1 MSVYK
6 KLLVLGVCAAVLT
19 SPLQAAASNVGGAGL
34 EQMLSQSG
42 STTTEETK
50 EECRTRIENEITD
63 SYNSK
68 VKQIDESS
76 LSAADKTAAI
86 KKLDDAK
93 ASALKFLKTRDSK
106 KWMENDG
113 ISADEKMAGIV
124 SEALKGSVNNGNN
137 SSGNEGGDKPSG
149 ETYTIDA
156 AKKAINDYA
165 AVILQDT
172 YSADDVR
179 EIQKYAL
186 EEIDNRKDNWTP
198 AGLEEFVN
206 KTKSRMEKY
215 DNSNAPA
222 DDKEPTLPAPTDYVQ
237 VGGNWVTPVATYS
250 QRVNVVL
257 PIVNMAKEDATDV
270 IVTPVLDTDPENWP
284 FDIEQSSYTVK
295 LDRLAGENVN
305 GDAMERRQEI
315 TWNFKTRK
323 DVTSGYKKIAF
334 NVQYTNSA
342 GEQVNTTLNTYVK
355 AVGAPGSG
363 TGDTTSTPRLIVTG
377 FDTDPEQV
385 RAGDTFTLTVHM
397 KNTAK
402 RTAVSNVE
410 FTLKA
415 ATEGKDAD
423 AVYEAFLPVAGS
435 STIYVESIPAGG
447 TTDLVIDMKAKA
459 DLAQKP
465 YVLNIDMKYED
476 EKLKEFTASSSV
488 SIPVYQEARYEI
500 SEPEVMPSSI
510 DVGSESNVMFS
521 IYNTGKTTLY
531 NVSVRFEGDSVSGG
545 EAFVGNIQSGGT
557 GNVDTMLTGVAP
569 TTDDGIIKA
578 IISFE
583 DNETNKTEVEKELT
597 LYVSEPVYDDMD
609 MNDYDMSDD
618 TKSGLPIWAKILLVL
633 VVIAAF
639 VAAVIIVKK
648 KKKARA
654 ASLLEDELADS
665 IGDDAKEN
673 KGE

>member
-1 MSVYK
+1 MSLYK

-19 SPLQAAASNVGGAGL
+19 APMQAAAANVGGAGL
-34 EQMLSQSG
+34 ERMLSQNQN
-42 STTTEETK
+42 
-50 EECRTRIENEITD
+50 IEAVSVDDYKKDIKKDIEDYFND
-63 SYNSK
+63 K
-68 VKQIDESS
+68 VKILDNALKNKQIDQ
-76 LSAADKTAAI
+76 ATYDKTRAALEKE
-86 KKLDDAK
+86 KKDACDK
-93 ASALKFLKTRDSK
+93 VDSRRSTQSIDNIFNSAKSN
-106 KWMENDG
+106 MDG
-113 ISADEKMAGIV
+113 IIDKMSA
-124 SEALKGSVNNGNN
+124 
-137 SSGNEGGDKPSG
+137 SSGSKDENKPNTG
-149 ETYTIDA
+149 TGTISDTDS

-315 TWNFKTRK
+315 TWNFRTRK

-385 RAGDTFTLTVHM
+385 RAGDNFTLTVHM

-609 MNDYDMSDD
+609 MNDFDMSDD
-618 TKSGLPIWAKILLVL
+618 TKSGFPIWAKILLVL
-633 VVIAAF
+633 VVIAAV

>member
-19 SPLQAAASNVGGAGL
+19 APMQAAAANVGGAGL
-34 EQMLSQSG
+34 ERMLSQNQN
-42 STTTEETK
+42 
-50 EECRTRIENEITD
+50 IEAVSVDDYKKDIKKDIEDYFND
-63 SYNSK
+63 K
-68 VKQIDESS
+68 VKILDNALKNKQIDQ
-76 LSAADKTAAI
+76 ATYDKTRAALEKE
-86 KKLDDAK
+86 KKDACDK
-93 ASALKFLKTRDSK
+93 VDSRRSTQSIDNIFNSAKSN
-106 KWMENDG
+106 MDG
-113 ISADEKMAGIV
+113 IIDKMSASSGSKDEK
-124 SEALKGSVNNGNN
+124 
-137 SSGNEGGDKPSG
+137 KPDTGTGRISD
-149 ETYTIDA
+149 TDS

-186 EEIDNRKDNWTP
+186 EEIDNRKDNWTL

-315 TWNFKTRK
+315 TWNFRTRK

-342 GEQVNTTLNTYVK
+342 GEKVNTTLNTYVK

-385 RAGDTFTLTVHM
+385 RAGDNFTLTVHM

-609 MNDYDMSDD
+609 MNDFDMSDD
-618 TKSGLPIWAKILLVL
+618 TKSGFPIWAKILLVL
-633 VVIAAF
+633 VVIAAV

>member
-19 SPLQAAASNVGGAGL
+19 APMQAAAANVGGAGL
-34 EQMLSQSG
+34 ERMLSQNQN
-42 STTTEETK
+42 
-50 EECRTRIENEITD
+50 IEAVSVDDYKKDIKKDIEDYFND
-63 SYNSK
+63 K
-68 VKQIDESS
+68 VKILDNALKNKQIDQ
-76 LSAADKTAAI
+76 ATYDKTRAALEKE
-86 KKLDDAK
+86 KKDACDK
-93 ASALKFLKTRDSK
+93 VDSRRSTQSIDNIFNSAKSN
-106 KWMENDG
+106 MDG
-113 ISADEKMAGIV
+113 IIDKMSA
-124 SEALKGSVNNGNN
+124 
-137 SSGNEGGDKPSG
+137 SSGSKDENKPNTG
-149 ETYTIDA
+149 TGTISDTDS

-315 TWNFKTRK
+315 TWNFRTRK

-385 RAGDTFTLTVHM
+385 RAGDNFTLTVHM

-633 VVIAAF
+633 VVIAAV

>member
-6 KLLVLGVCAAVLT
+6 KLLVLGVCAAVLMA
-19 SPLQAAASNVGGAGL
+19 PMQAAAANVGGAGL
-34 EQMLSQSG
+34 ERMLSQNQN
-42 STTTEETK
+42 
-50 EECRTRIENEITD
+50 IEAVSVDDYKKDIKKDIEDYFND
-63 SYNSK
+63 K
-68 VKQIDESS
+68 VKILDNALKNKQIDQ
-76 LSAADKTAAI
+76 ATYDKTRAALEKE
-86 KKLDDAK
+86 KKDACDK
-93 ASALKFLKTRDSK
+93 VDSRRSTQSIDNIFNSAKSN
-106 KWMENDG
+106 MDG
-113 ISADEKMAGIV
+113 IIDKMSA
-124 SEALKGSVNNGNN
+124 
-137 SSGNEGGDKPSG
+137 SSGSKDENKPNTG
-149 ETYTIDA
+149 TGTISDTDS

-186 EEIDNRKDNWTP
+186 EEIDNRKVEWTP

-222 DDKEPTLPAPTDYVQ
+222 DDTEPTLPAPTDYVQ

-315 TWNFKTRK
+315 TWNFRTRK

-377 FDTDPEQV
+377 FDTNPEQV

-618 TKSGLPIWAKILLVL
+618 TKSVLPIWAKILLVL
-633 VVIAAF
+633 VVIAAI

>member
-19 SPLQAAASNVGGAGL
+19 APMQAAAANVGGAGL
-34 EQMLSQSG
+34 ERMLSQNQN
-42 STTTEETK
+42 
-50 EECRTRIENEITD
+50 IEAVSVDDYKKDIKKDIEDYFND
-63 SYNSK
+63 K
-68 VKQIDESS
+68 VKILDNALKNKQIDQ
-76 LSAADKTAAI
+76 ATYDKTRAALEKE
-86 KKLDDAK
+86 KKDACDK
-93 ASALKFLKTRDSK
+93 VDSRRSTQSIDNIFSSAKSN
-106 KWMENDG
+106 MDG
-113 ISADEKMAGIV
+113 IIDKMSA
-124 SEALKGSVNNGNN
+124 
-137 SSGNEGGDKPSG
+137 SSGSKDENKTDTGTG
-149 ETYTIDA
+149 TISDTDS

-186 EEIDNRKDNWTP
+186 EEIDNRKGKWTP

-295 LDRLAGENVN
+295 LDRLAGENAN
-305 GDAMERRQEI
+305 GDAMARRQEI

-377 FDTDPEQV
+377 FDTNPEQV

-633 VVIAAF
+633 VVIAVF

>member
-19 SPLQAAASNVGGAGL
+19 APMQAAAANVGGAGL
-34 EQMLSQSG
+34 ERMLSQNQN
-42 STTTEETK
+42 
-50 EECRTRIENEITD
+50 IEAVSVDDYKKDIKKDIEDYFND
-63 SYNSK
+63 K
-68 VKQIDESS
+68 VKILDNALKNKQIDQ
-76 LSAADKTAAI
+76 ATYDKTRAALEKE
-86 KKLDDAK
+86 KKDACDTVDSRRSTQSIDNIFN
-93 ASALKFLKTRDSK
+93 SAKSN
-106 KWMENDG
+106 MDG
-113 ISADEKMAGIV
+113 IIDKMSA
-124 SEALKGSVNNGNN
+124 
-137 SSGNEGGDKPSG
+137 SSGSKDENKPNTG
-149 ETYTIDA
+149 TGTISDTDS

-305 GDAMERRQEI
+305 GDAIERRQEI
-315 TWNFKTRK
+315 TWNFRTRK

-385 RAGDTFTLTVHM
+385 RAGDNFTLTVHM

-609 MNDYDMSDD
+609 MNDFDMSDD
-618 TKSGLPIWAKILLVL
+618 TKSGFPIWAKILLVL
-633 VVIAAF
+633 VVIAAV

>member
-19 SPLQAAASNVGGAGL
+19 APMQAAAANVGGAGL
-34 EQMLSQSG
+34 ERMLSQNQN
-42 STTTEETK
+42 
-50 EECRTRIENEITD
+50 IEAVSVDDYKKDIKKDIEDYFND
-63 SYNSK
+63 K
-68 VKQIDESS
+68 VKILDNALKNKQIDQ
-76 LSAADKTAAI
+76 ATYDKTRAALEKE
-86 KKLDDAK
+86 KKDACDK
-93 ASALKFLKTRDSK
+93 VDSRRSTQSIDNIFNSAKSN
-106 KWMENDG
+106 MDG
-113 ISADEKMAGIV
+113 IIDKMSA
-124 SEALKGSVNNGNN
+124 
-137 SSGNEGGDKPSG
+137 SSGSKDENKPNTG
-149 ETYTIDA
+149 TGTISDTDS

-315 TWNFKTRK
+315 TWNFRTRK

-385 RAGDTFTLTVHM
+385 RAGDNFTLTVHM

-633 VVIAAF
+633 VVIAAI

>member
-19 SPLQAAASNVGGAGL
+19 APMQAAAANVGGAGL
-34 EQMLSQSG
+34 ERMLSQNQN
-42 STTTEETK
+42 
-50 EECRTRIENEITD
+50 IEAVSVDDYKKDIKKDIEDYFND
-63 SYNSK
+63 K
-68 VKQIDESS
+68 VKILDNALKNKQIDQ
-76 LSAADKTAAI
+76 ATYDKTRAALEKE
-86 KKLDDAK
+86 KKDACDK
-93 ASALKFLKTRDSK
+93 VDSRRSTQSIDNIFSSAKSN
-106 KWMENDG
+106 MDG
-113 ISADEKMAGIV
+113 IIDKMSA
-124 SEALKGSVNNGNN
+124 
-137 SSGNEGGDKPSG
+137 SSGSKDENKPDTG
-149 ETYTIDA
+149 TGTISDTDS

-186 EEIDNRKDNWTP
+186 EEIDNRKEKWTP

-295 LDRLAGENVN
+295 LDRLAGENAN
-305 GDAMERRQEI
+305 GDAMARRQEI

-665 IGDDAKEN
+665 IGDDVKEN

>member
-19 SPLQAAASNVGGAGL
+19 APMQAAAANVGGAGL
-34 EQMLSQSG
+34 ERMLSQNQN
-42 STTTEETK
+42 
-50 EECRTRIENEITD
+50 IEAVSVDDYKKDIKKDIEDYFND
-63 SYNSK
+63 K
-68 VKQIDESS
+68 VKILDNALKNKQIDQ
-76 LSAADKTAAI
+76 ATYDKTRAALEKE
-86 KKLDDAK
+86 KKDACDK
-93 ASALKFLKTRDSK
+93 VDSRRSTQSIDNIFSSAKSN
-106 KWMENDG
+106 MDG
-113 ISADEKMAGIV
+113 IIDKMSA
-124 SEALKGSVNNGNN
+124 
-137 SSGNEGGDKPSG
+137 SSGSKDENKTDTGTG
-149 ETYTIDA
+149 TISDTDS

-186 EEIDNRKDNWTP
+186 EEIDNRKDKWTP

-222 DDKEPTLPAPTDYVQ
+222 DDTEPTLPAPTDYVQ

-315 TWNFKTRK
+315 TWNFRTRK

-633 VVIAAF
+633 VVIAAI

>member
-19 SPLQAAASNVGGAGL
+19 APMQAAAANVGGAGL
-34 EQMLSQSG
+34 ERMLSQNQN
-42 STTTEETK
+42 
-50 EECRTRIENEITD
+50 IEAVSVDDYKKDIKKDIEDYFND
-63 SYNSK
+63 K
-68 VKQIDESS
+68 VKILDNALKNKQIDQ
-76 LSAADKTAAI
+76 ATYDKTRAALEKE
-86 KKLDDAK
+86 KKDACDK
-93 ASALKFLKTRDSK
+93 VDSRRSTQSIDNIFNSAKSN
-106 KWMENDG
+106 MDG
-113 ISADEKMAGIV
+113 IIDKMSA
-124 SEALKGSVNNGNN
+124 
-137 SSGNEGGDKPSG
+137 SSGSKDENKPNTG
-149 ETYTIDA
+149 TGTISDTDS

-186 EEIDNRKDNWTP
+186 EEIDNRKDNWTL

-315 TWNFKTRK
+315 TWNFRTRK

-342 GEQVNTTLNTYVK
+342 GEKVNTTLNTYVK

-385 RAGDTFTLTVHM
+385 RAGDNFTLTVHM

-609 MNDYDMSDD
+609 MNDFDMSDD
-618 TKSGLPIWAKILLVL
+618 TKSGFPIWAKILLVL
-633 VVIAAF
+633 VVIAAV

>member
-19 SPLQAAASNVGGAGL
+19 APMQAAAANVGGAGL
-34 EQMLSQSG
+34 ERMLSQNQN
-42 STTTEETK
+42 
-50 EECRTRIENEITD
+50 IEAVSVDDYKKDFKKDIEDYFND
-63 SYNSK
+63 K
-68 VKQIDESS
+68 VKILDNALKNKQIDQ
-76 LSAADKTAAI
+76 ATYDKTRAALEKE
-86 KKLDDAK
+86 KKDACDK
-93 ASALKFLKTRDSK
+93 ADSRRSTQSIDNIFSSAKSN
-106 KWMENDG
+106 MDG
-113 ISADEKMAGIV
+113 IIDKMSA
-124 SEALKGSVNNGNN
+124 
-137 SSGNEGGDKPSG
+137 SSGSKDENKPNTG
-149 ETYTIDA
+149 TGTISDTDS

-315 TWNFKTRK
+315 TWNFRTRK

-385 RAGDTFTLTVHM
+385 RAGDNFTLTVHM

-633 VVIAAF
+633 VVIAAI

>member
-19 SPLQAAASNVGGAGL
+19 APMQAAAANVGGAGL
-34 EQMLSQSG
+34 ERMLSQNQN
-42 STTTEETK
+42 
-50 EECRTRIENEITD
+50 IEAVSVDDYKKDIKKDIEDYFND
-63 SYNSK
+63 K
-68 VKQIDESS
+68 VKILDNALKNKQIDQ
-76 LSAADKTAAI
+76 ATYDKTRAELEKE
-86 KKLDDAK
+86 KKDACDK
-93 ASALKFLKTRDSK
+93 VDSRRSTQSIDNTFNSAKSN
-106 KWMENDG
+106 MDG
-113 ISADEKMAGIV
+113 IIDKMSA
-124 SEALKGSVNNGNN
+124 
-137 SSGNEGGDKPSG
+137 SSGSKDENKPNTGTGTFSD
-149 ETYTIDA
+149 TDS

-315 TWNFKTRK
+315 TWNFRTRK

-385 RAGDTFTLTVHM
+385 RAGDNFTLTVHM

-633 VVIAAF
+633 VVIAAI

>member
-19 SPLQAAASNVGGAGL
+19 APMQAAAANVGGAGL
-34 EQMLSQSG
+34 ERMLSQSG

-93 ASALKFLKTRDSK
+93 ASALKSLKTRDSK

-113 ISADEKMAGIV
+113 TSADEKMAGIV

-137 SSGNEGGDKPSG
+137 GSGNEGSDKPSG

-186 EEIDNRKDNWTP
+186 EEIDNRKDKWTP

-257 PIVNMAKEDATDV
+257 PIVNMAKEDAMDV

-315 TWNFKTRK
+315 TWNFRTRK

-363 TGDTTSTPRLIVTG
+363 MGDTTSTPRLIVTG

-385 RAGDTFTLTVHM
+385 RAGDNFTLTVHM

-633 VVIAAF
+633 VVIAAI

>member
-19 SPLQAAASNVGGAGL
+19 APMQAAAANVGGAGL
-34 EQMLSQSG
+34 ERMLSQNQN
-42 STTTEETK
+42 
-50 EECRTRIENEITD
+50 IEAVSVDDYKKDIKKDIEDYFND
-63 SYNSK
+63 K
-68 VKQIDESS
+68 VKILDNALKNKQIDQ
-76 LSAADKTAAI
+76 ATYDKTRAALEKE
-86 KKLDDAK
+86 KKDACDK
-93 ASALKFLKTRDSK
+93 VDSRRSTQSIDNIFNSAKSN
-106 KWMENDG
+106 MDG
-113 ISADEKMAGIV
+113 IIDKMSA
-124 SEALKGSVNNGNN
+124 
-137 SSGNEGGDKPSG
+137 SSGSKDENKPNTG
-149 ETYTIDA
+149 TGTISDTDS

-186 EEIDNRKDNWTP
+186 EEIDNRKDKWTP

-295 LDRLAGENVN
+295 LDRLAGENAN
-305 GDAMERRQEI
+305 GDAMARRQEI

-377 FDTDPEQV
+377 FDTNPEQV

-633 VVIAAF
+633 VVIAAI

>member
-19 SPLQAAASNVGGAGL
+19 APMQAAAANVGGAGL
-34 EQMLSQSG
+34 ERMLSQNQN
-42 STTTEETK
+42 
-50 EECRTRIENEITD
+50 IEAVSVDDYKKDIKKDIEDYFND
-63 SYNSK
+63 K
-68 VKQIDESS
+68 VKILDNALKNKQIDQ
-76 LSAADKTAAI
+76 ATYDKTRAALEKE
-86 KKLDDAK
+86 KKDACDK
-93 ASALKFLKTRDSK
+93 VDSRRSTQSIDNIFNSAKSN
-106 KWMENDG
+106 MDG
-113 ISADEKMAGIV
+113 IIDKMSA
-124 SEALKGSVNNGNN
+124 
-137 SSGNEGGDKPSG
+137 SSGSKDENKPNTG
-149 ETYTIDA
+149 TGTISDTDS

-186 EEIDNRKDNWTP
+186 EEIDNRKVEWTP

-222 DDKEPTLPAPTDYVQ
+222 DDTEPTLPAPTDYVQ

-315 TWNFKTRK
+315 TWNFRTRK

-377 FDTDPEQV
+377 FDTNPEQV

-410 FTLKA
+410 FTRKA

-618 TKSGLPIWAKILLVL
+618 TKSVLPIWAKILLVL
-633 VVIAAF
+633 VVIAAI

>member
-19 SPLQAAASNVGGAGL
+19 APMQAAAANVGGAGL
-34 EQMLSQSG
+34 ERMLSQNQN
-42 STTTEETK
+42 
-50 EECRTRIENEITD
+50 IEAVSVDDYKKDIKKDIEDYFND
-63 SYNSK
+63 K
-68 VKQIDESS
+68 VKILDNALKNKQIDQ
-76 LSAADKTAAI
+76 ATYDKTRAALEKE
-86 KKLDDAK
+86 KKDACDK
-93 ASALKFLKTRDSK
+93 VDSRRSTQSIDNIFSSAKSN
-106 KWMENDG
+106 MDG
-113 ISADEKMAGIV
+113 IIDKMSA
-124 SEALKGSVNNGNN
+124 
-137 SSGNEGGDKPSG
+137 SSGSKDENKPNTG
-149 ETYTIDA
+149 TGTISDTDS

-186 EEIDNRKDNWTP
+186 EEIDNRKDKWTP

-257 PIVNMAKEDATDV
+257 PIVNMAKEDAMDV

-315 TWNFKTRK
+315 TWNFRTRK

-385 RAGDTFTLTVHM
+385 RAGDNFTLTVHM

-609 MNDYDMSDD
+609 MNDFDMSDD
-618 TKSGLPIWAKILLVL
+618 TKSGFPIWAKILLVL
-633 VVIAAF
+633 VVIAAV

>member
-19 SPLQAAASNVGGAGL
+19 APMQAAAANVGGAGL
-34 EQMLSQSG
+34 ERMLSQNQN
-42 STTTEETK
+42 
-50 EECRTRIENEITD
+50 IEAVSVDDYKKDIKKDIEDYFND
-63 SYNSK
+63 K
-68 VKQIDESS
+68 VKILDNALKNKQIDQ
-76 LSAADKTAAI
+76 ATYDKTRAALEKE
-86 KKLDDAK
+86 KKDACDK
-93 ASALKFLKTRDSK
+93 VDSRRSTQSIDNIFNSAKSN
-106 KWMENDG
+106 MDG
-113 ISADEKMAGIV
+113 IIDKMSA
-124 SEALKGSVNNGNN
+124 
-137 SSGNEGGDKPSG
+137 SSGSKDENKPNTG
-149 ETYTIDA
+149 TGTISDTDS

-186 EEIDNRKDNWTP
+186 EEIDNRKDKWTP

-315 TWNFKTRK
+315 TWNFRTRK

-342 GEQVNTTLNTYVK
+342 GEKVNTTLNTYVK

-385 RAGDTFTLTVHM
+385 RAGDNFTLTVHM

-609 MNDYDMSDD
+609 MNDFDMSDD
-618 TKSGLPIWAKILLVL
+618 TKSGFPIWAKILLVL
-633 VVIAAF
+633 VVIAAV

>member
-19 SPLQAAASNVGGAGL
+19 APMQAAAANVGGAGL
-34 EQMLSQSG
+34 ERMLSQNQN
-42 STTTEETK
+42 
-50 EECRTRIENEITD
+50 IEAVSVDDYKKDIKKDIEDYFND
-63 SYNSK
+63 K
-68 VKQIDESS
+68 VKILDNALKNKQIDQ
-76 LSAADKTAAI
+76 ATYDKTRAALEKE
-86 KKLDDAK
+86 KKDACDK
-93 ASALKFLKTRDSK
+93 VDSRRSTQSIDNIFNSAKSN
-106 KWMENDG
+106 MDG
-113 ISADEKMAGIV
+113 IIDKMSA
-124 SEALKGSVNNGNN
+124 
-137 SSGNEGGDKPSG
+137 SSGSKDENKTDTGTG
-149 ETYTIDA
+149 TISDTDS

-186 EEIDNRKDNWTP
+186 EEIDNRKDKWTP

-315 TWNFKTRK
+315 TWNFRTRK

-385 RAGDTFTLTVHM
+385 RAGDNFTLTVHM

-633 VVIAAF
+633 VVIAAI

>member
-19 SPLQAAASNVGGAGL
+19 APMQAAAANVGGAGL
-34 EQMLSQSG
+34 ERMLSQNQN
-42 STTTEETK
+42 
-50 EECRTRIENEITD
+50 IEAVSVDDYKKDIKKDIEDYFND
-63 SYNSK
+63 K
-68 VKQIDESS
+68 VKILDNALKNKQIDQ
-76 LSAADKTAAI
+76 ATYDKTRAALEKE
-86 KKLDDAK
+86 KKDACDK
-93 ASALKFLKTRDSK
+93 VDSRRSTQSIDNIFNSAKSN
-106 KWMENDG
+106 MDG
-113 ISADEKMAGIV
+113 IIDKMSA
-124 SEALKGSVNNGNN
+124 
-137 SSGNEGGDKPSG
+137 SSGSKDENKPNTG
-149 ETYTIDA
+149 TGTISDTDS

-186 EEIDNRKDNWTP
+186 EEIDNRKDNWTL

-315 TWNFKTRK
+315 TWNFRTRK

-385 RAGDTFTLTVHM
+385 RAGDNFTLTVHM

-633 VVIAAF
+633 VVIAAI

>member
-19 SPLQAAASNVGGAGL
+19 APMQAAAANVGGAGL
-34 EQMLSQSG
+34 ERMLSQNQN
-42 STTTEETK
+42 
-50 EECRTRIENEITD
+50 IEAVSVDDYKKDIKKDIEDYFND
-63 SYNSK
+63 K
-68 VKQIDESS
+68 VKILDNALKNKQIDQ
-76 LSAADKTAAI
+76 ATYDKTRAALEKE
-86 KKLDDAK
+86 KKDACDK
-93 ASALKFLKTRDSK
+93 VDSRRSTQSIDNIFNSAKSN
-106 KWMENDG
+106 MDG
-113 ISADEKMAGIV
+113 IIDKMSA
-124 SEALKGSVNNGNN
+124 
-137 SSGNEGGDKPSG
+137 SSGSKDENKPNTG
-149 ETYTIDA
+149 TGTISDTDS

-186 EEIDNRKDNWTP
+186 EEIDNRKDKWTP

-295 LDRLAGENVN
+295 LDRLAGENAN
-305 GDAMERRQEI
+305 GDAMARRQEI

-377 FDTDPEQV
+377 FDTNPEQV

-521 IYNTGKTTLY
+521 IYTTGKTTLY

-633 VVIAAF
+633 VVIAAI

>member
-6 KLLVLGVCAAVLT
+6 KLLVLGVCAAVLMA
-19 SPLQAAASNVGGAGL
+19 PMQAAAANVGGAGL
-34 EQMLSQSG
+34 ERMLSQNQN
-42 STTTEETK
+42 
-50 EECRTRIENEITD
+50 IEAVSVDDYKKDIKKDIEDYFND
-63 SYNSK
+63 K
-68 VKQIDESS
+68 VKILDNALKNKQIDQ
-76 LSAADKTAAI
+76 ATYDKTRAALEKE
-86 KKLDDAK
+86 KKDACDK
-93 ASALKFLKTRDSK
+93 VDSRRSTQSIDNIFNSAKSN
-106 KWMENDG
+106 MDG
-113 ISADEKMAGIV
+113 IIDKMSA
-124 SEALKGSVNNGNN
+124 
-137 SSGNEGGDKPSG
+137 SSGSKDENKPNTG
-149 ETYTIDA
+149 TGTISDTDS

-206 KTKSRMEKY
+206 KTKSRMDKY
-215 DNSNAPA
+215 DMSNAPA

-315 TWNFKTRK
+315 TWNFRTRK

-385 RAGDTFTLTVHM
+385 RAGDNFTLTVHM

-633 VVIAAF
+633 VVIAAI

>member
-19 SPLQAAASNVGGAGL
+19 APMQAAAANVGGAGL
-34 EQMLSQSG
+34 ERMLSQNQN
-42 STTTEETK
+42 
-50 EECRTRIENEITD
+50 IEAVSVDDYKKDIKKDIEDYFND
-63 SYNSK
+63 K
-68 VKQIDESS
+68 VKILDNALKNKQIDQ
-76 LSAADKTAAI
+76 ATYDKTRAALEKE
-86 KKLDDAK
+86 KKDACDK
-93 ASALKFLKTRDSK
+93 VDSRRSTQSIDNIFSSAKSN
-106 KWMENDG
+106 MDG
-113 ISADEKMAGIV
+113 IIDKMSA
-124 SEALKGSVNNGNN
+124 
-137 SSGNEGGDKPSG
+137 SSGSKDENKPDTG
-149 ETYTIDA
+149 TGTISDTDS

-186 EEIDNRKDNWTP
+186 EEIDNRKDKWTP

-315 TWNFKTRK
+315 TWNFRTRK

-385 RAGDTFTLTVHM
+385 RAGDNFTLTVHM

-633 VVIAAF
+633 VVIAAI

>member
-19 SPLQAAASNVGGAGL
+19 APMQAAAANVGGAGL
-34 EQMLSQSG
+34 ERMLSQNQN
-42 STTTEETK
+42 
-50 EECRTRIENEITD
+50 IEAVSVDDYKKDIKKDIEDYFND
-63 SYNSK
+63 K
-68 VKQIDESS
+68 VKILDNALKNKQIDQ
-76 LSAADKTAAI
+76 ATYDKTRAALEKE
-86 KKLDDAK
+86 KKDACDK
-93 ASALKFLKTRDSK
+93 VDSRRSTQSIDNIFNSAKSN
-106 KWMENDG
+106 MDG
-113 ISADEKMAGIV
+113 IIDKMSA
-124 SEALKGSVNNGNN
+124 
-137 SSGNEGGDKPSG
+137 SSGSKDENKPNTG
-149 ETYTIDA
+149 TGTISDTDS

-186 EEIDNRKDNWTP
+186 EEIDNRKDKWTP

-315 TWNFKTRK
+315 TWNFRTRK

-342 GEQVNTTLNTYVK
+342 GEKVNTTLNTYVK

-385 RAGDTFTLTVHM
+385 RAGDNFTLTVHM

-633 VVIAAF
+633 VVIAVI

>member
-19 SPLQAAASNVGGAGL
+19 APMQAAAANVGGAGL
-34 EQMLSQSG
+34 ERMLSQNQN
-42 STTTEETK
+42 
-50 EECRTRIENEITD
+50 IEAVSVDDYKKDIKKDIEDYFND
-63 SYNSK
+63 K
-68 VKQIDESS
+68 VKILDNALKNKQIDQ
-76 LSAADKTAAI
+76 ATYDKTRAALEKE
-86 KKLDDAK
+86 KKDACDK
-93 ASALKFLKTRDSK
+93 VDSRRSTQSIDNIFNSAKSN
-106 KWMENDG
+106 MDG
-113 ISADEKMAGIV
+113 IIDKMSA
-124 SEALKGSVNNGNN
+124 
-137 SSGNEGGDKPSG
+137 SSGSKDENKPNTG
-149 ETYTIDA
+149 TGTISDTDS

-257 PIVNMAKEDATDV
+257 PIVNMAKEDAADV

-315 TWNFKTRK
+315 TWNFRTRK

-385 RAGDTFTLTVHM
+385 RAGDNFTLTVHM

-609 MNDYDMSDD
+609 MNDFDMSDD
-618 TKSGLPIWAKILLVL
+618 TKSGFPIWAKILLVL
-633 VVIAAF
+633 VVIAAV

>member
-19 SPLQAAASNVGGAGL
+19 APMQAAAANVGGAGL
-34 EQMLSQSG
+34 ERMLSQSG

-93 ASALKFLKTRDSK
+93 ALALKSLKTRDSK

-113 ISADEKMAGIV
+113 TSADEKMARIV

-137 SSGNEGGDKPSG
+137 GSGNEGSDKPSG

-186 EEIDNRKDNWTP
+186 EEIDNRKDKWTP

-315 TWNFKTRK
+315 TWNFRTRK

-385 RAGDTFTLTVHM
+385 RAGDNFTLTVHM

-633 VVIAAF
+633 VVIAAI

>member
-19 SPLQAAASNVGGAGL
+19 APMQAAAANVGGAGL
-34 EQMLSQSG
+34 ERMLSQNQN
-42 STTTEETK
+42 
-50 EECRTRIENEITD
+50 IEAVSVDDYKKDIKKDIEDYFND
-63 SYNSK
+63 K
-68 VKQIDESS
+68 VKILDNALKNKQIDQ
-76 LSAADKTAAI
+76 ATYDKTRAALEKE
-86 KKLDDAK
+86 KKDACDK
-93 ASALKFLKTRDSK
+93 VDSRRSTQSIDNIFSSAKSN
-106 KWMENDG
+106 MDG
-113 ISADEKMAGIV
+113 IIDKMSA
-124 SEALKGSVNNGNN
+124 
-137 SSGNEGGDKPSG
+137 SSGSKDENKPDTG
-149 ETYTIDA
+149 TGTISDTDS

-222 DDKEPTLPAPTDYVQ
+222 DDTEPTLPAPTDYVQ

-295 LDRLAGENVN
+295 LDRLAGENAN
-305 GDAMERRQEI
+305 GDAMARRQEI

-377 FDTDPEQV
+377 FDTNPEQV

-639 VAAVIIVKK
+639 VASVIIVKK

-665 IGDDAKEN
+665 IGDDVKEN

>member
-19 SPLQAAASNVGGAGL
+19 APMQAAAANVGGAGL
-34 EQMLSQSG
+34 ENQN
-42 STTTEETK
+42 
-50 EECRTRIENEITD
+50 IEAVSVDDYKKDIKKDIEDYFND
-63 SYNSK
+63 K
-68 VKQIDESS
+68 VKILDNALKNKQIDQ
-76 LSAADKTAAI
+76 ATYDKTRAALEKE
-86 KKLDDAK
+86 KKDACDK
-93 ASALKFLKTRDSK
+93 VDSRRSTQSIDNIFNSAKSN
-106 KWMENDG
+106 MDG
-113 ISADEKMAGIV
+113 IIDKMSA
-124 SEALKGSVNNGNN
+124 
-137 SSGNEGGDKPSG
+137 SSGSKDENKPNTG
-149 ETYTIDA
+149 TGTISDTDS

-186 EEIDNRKDNWTP
+186 EEIDNRKDKWTP

-315 TWNFKTRK
+315 TWNFRTRK

-342 GEQVNTTLNTYVK
+342 GEKVNTTLNTYVK

-385 RAGDTFTLTVHM
+385 RAGDNFTLTVHM

-633 VVIAAF
+633 VVIAAV

>member
-19 SPLQAAASNVGGAGL
+19 APMQAAAANVGGAGL
-34 EQMLSQSG
+34 ERMLSQNQN
-42 STTTEETK
+42 
-50 EECRTRIENEITD
+50 IEAVSVDDYKKDIKKDIEDYFND
-63 SYNSK
+63 K
-68 VKQIDESS
+68 VKILDNALKNKQIDQ
-76 LSAADKTAAI
+76 ATKDKTRAALEKE
-86 KKLDDAK
+86 KKDACDK
-93 ASALKFLKTRDSK
+93 VDSRRSTQSIDNIFSSAKSN
-106 KWMENDG
+106 MDG
-113 ISADEKMAGIV
+113 IIDKMSA
-124 SEALKGSVNNGNN
+124 
-137 SSGNEGGDKPSG
+137 SSGSKDENKPNTG
-149 ETYTIDA
+149 TGTISDTDS

-186 EEIDNRKDNWTP
+186 EEIDNRKDKWTP

-257 PIVNMAKEDATDV
+257 PIVNMAKEDAMDV

-315 TWNFKTRK
+315 TWNFRTRK

-385 RAGDTFTLTVHM
+385 RAGDNFTLTVHM

-633 VVIAAF
+633 VVIAAI

>member
-19 SPLQAAASNVGGAGL
+19 APMQAAAANVGGAGL
-34 EQMLSQSG
+34 ERMLSQNQN
-42 STTTEETK
+42 
-50 EECRTRIENEITD
+50 IEAVSVDDYKKDIKKDIEDYFND
-63 SYNSK
+63 K
-68 VKQIDESS
+68 VKILDNALKNKQIDQ
-76 LSAADKTAAI
+76 ATYDKTRAALEKE
-86 KKLDDAK
+86 KKDACDK
-93 ASALKFLKTRDSK
+93 VDSRRSTQSIDNIFNSAKSN
-106 KWMENDG
+106 MDG
-113 ISADEKMAGIV
+113 IIDKMSA
-124 SEALKGSVNNGNN
+124 
-137 SSGNEGGDKPSG
+137 SSGSKDENKPNTG
-149 ETYTIDA
+149 TGTISDTDS

-186 EEIDNRKDNWTP
+186 EEIDNRKVEWTP

-222 DDKEPTLPAPTDYVQ
+222 DDTEPTLPAPTDYVQ

-315 TWNFKTRK
+315 TWNFRTRK

-385 RAGDTFTLTVHM
+385 RAGDNFTLTVHM

-609 MNDYDMSDD
+609 MNDFDMSDD
-618 TKSGLPIWAKILLVL
+618 TKSGFPIWAKLLLVL
-633 VVIAAF
+633 VVIAAV

>member
-19 SPLQAAASNVGGAGL
+19 APMQAAAANVGGAGL
-34 EQMLSQSG
+34 ERMLSQNQN
-42 STTTEETK
+42 
-50 EECRTRIENEITD
+50 IEAVSVDDYKKDIKKDIEDYFND
-63 SYNSK
+63 K
-68 VKQIDESS
+68 VKILDNALKNKQIDQ
-76 LSAADKTAAI
+76 ATYDKTRAALEKE
-86 KKLDDAK
+86 KKDDCDKVDSRRSTQSIDNIFSSAK
-93 ASALKFLKTRDSK
+93 SN
-106 KWMENDG
+106 MDG
-113 ISADEKMAGIV
+113 IIDKMSA
-124 SEALKGSVNNGNN
+124 
-137 SSGNEGGDKPSG
+137 SSGSKDENKPNTG
-149 ETYTIDA
+149 TGTISDTDS

-206 KTKSRMEKY
+206 KTKSRMDKY
-215 DNSNAPA
+215 DMSNAPA

-315 TWNFKTRK
+315 TWNFRTRK

-377 FDTDPEQV
+377 FDTNPEQV

-633 VVIAAF
+633 VVIAAI

>member
-19 SPLQAAASNVGGAGL
+19 APMQAAAANVGGAGL
-34 EQMLSQSG
+34 ERMLSQNQN
-42 STTTEETK
+42 
-50 EECRTRIENEITD
+50 IEAVSVDDYKKDIKKDIEDYFND
-63 SYNSK
+63 K
-68 VKQIDESS
+68 VKILDNALKNKQIDQ
-76 LSAADKTAAI
+76 ATHDKTRAALEKE
-86 KKLDDAK
+86 KKDACDK
-93 ASALKFLKTRDSK
+93 VDSRRSTQSIDNIFNSAKSN
-106 KWMENDG
+106 MDG
-113 ISADEKMAGIV
+113 IIDKMSA
-124 SEALKGSVNNGNN
+124 
-137 SSGNEGGDKPSG
+137 SSGSKDENKPNTG
-149 ETYTIDA
+149 TGTISDTDS

-315 TWNFKTRK
+315 TWNFRTRK

-385 RAGDTFTLTVHM
+385 RAGDDFTLTVHM

-609 MNDYDMSDD
+609 MNDFDMSDD
-618 TKSGLPIWAKILLVL
+618 TKSGFPIWAKLLLVL
-633 VVIAAF
+633 VVIAAV

>member
-19 SPLQAAASNVGGAGL
+19 APMQAAAANVGGAGL
-34 EQMLSQSG
+34 ERMLSQNQN
-42 STTTEETK
+42 
-50 EECRTRIENEITD
+50 IEAVSVDDYKKDIKKDMEDYFNDKLKILD
-63 SYNSK
+63 NALK
-68 VKQIDESS
+68 NKQIDQ
-76 LSAADKTAAI
+76 ATYDKTRAALEKE
-86 KKLDDAK
+86 KKDACDK
-93 ASALKFLKTRDSK
+93 VDSRRSTQSIDNIFNSAKSN
-106 KWMENDG
+106 MDG
-113 ISADEKMAGIV
+113 IIDKMSA
-124 SEALKGSVNNGNN
+124 
-137 SSGNEGGDKPSG
+137 SSGSKDENKPNTG
-149 ETYTIDA
+149 TGTISDTDS

-186 EEIDNRKDNWTP
+186 EEIDNRKDKWTP

-315 TWNFKTRK
+315 TWNFRTRK

-342 GEQVNTTLNTYVK
+342 GEKVNTTLNTYVK

-385 RAGDTFTLTVHM
+385 RAGDNFTLTVHM

-609 MNDYDMSDD
+609 MNDFDMSDD
-618 TKSGLPIWAKILLVL
+618 TKSGFPIWAKILLVL
-633 VVIAAF
+633 VVIAAV

>member
-19 SPLQAAASNVGGAGL
+19 APMQAAAANVGGAGL
-34 EQMLSQSG
+34 ERMLSQNQN
-42 STTTEETK
+42 
-50 EECRTRIENEITD
+50 IEAVSVDDYKKDIKKDIEDYFND
-63 SYNSK
+63 K
-68 VKQIDESS
+68 VKILDNALKNKQIDQ
-76 LSAADKTAAI
+76 ATYDKTRAALEKE
-86 KKLDDAK
+86 KKDACDK
-93 ASALKFLKTRDSK
+93 VDSRRSTQSIDNIFNSAKSN
-106 KWMENDG
+106 MDG
-113 ISADEKMAGIV
+113 IIDKMSA
-124 SEALKGSVNNGNN
+124 
-137 SSGNEGGDKPSG
+137 SSGSKDENKPNTG
-149 ETYTIDA
+149 TGTISDTDS

-295 LDRLAGENVN
+295 LDRLAGENAN
-305 GDAMERRQEI
+305 GDAMARRQEI

-377 FDTDPEQV
+377 FDTNPEQV

-633 VVIAAF
+633 VVIAAI

>member
-19 SPLQAAASNVGGAGL
+19 APMQAAAANVGGAGL
-34 EQMLSQSG
+34 ERMLSQNQN
-42 STTTEETK
+42 
-50 EECRTRIENEITD
+50 IEAVSVDDYKKDIKKDIEDYFND
-63 SYNSK
+63 K
-68 VKQIDESS
+68 VKILDNALKNKQIDQ
-76 LSAADKTAAI
+76 ATYDKTRAALEKE
-86 KKLDDAK
+86 KKDACDK
-93 ASALKFLKTRDSK
+93 VDSRRSTQSIDNIFSSAKSN
-106 KWMENDG
+106 MDG
-113 ISADEKMAGIV
+113 IIDKMSASSGSKDEK
-124 SEALKGSVNNGNN
+124 
-137 SSGNEGGDKPSG
+137 KPDTG
-149 ETYTIDA
+149 TGTISDTDS

-186 EEIDNRKDNWTP
+186 EEIDNRKDKWTP

-315 TWNFKTRK
+315 TWNFRTRK

-385 RAGDTFTLTVHM
+385 RAGDNFTLTVHM

-609 MNDYDMSDD
+609 MNDFDMSDD
-618 TKSGLPIWAKILLVL
+618 TKSGFPIWAKILLVL
-633 VVIAAF
+633 VVIAAI

>member
-19 SPLQAAASNVGGAGL
+19 APMQAAAANVGGAGL
-34 EQMLSQSG
+34 ERMLSQNQN
-42 STTTEETK
+42 
-50 EECRTRIENEITD
+50 IEAVSVDDYKKDIKKDIEDYFND
-63 SYNSK
+63 K
-68 VKQIDESS
+68 VKILDNALKNKQIDQ
-76 LSAADKTAAI
+76 ATYDKTRAALEKE
-86 KKLDDAK
+86 KKDACDK
-93 ASALKFLKTRDSK
+93 VDSRRSTQSIDNIFNSAKSN
-106 KWMENDG
+106 MDG
-113 ISADEKMAGIV
+113 IIDKMSA
-124 SEALKGSVNNGNN
+124 
-137 SSGNEGGDKPSG
+137 SSGSKDENKPNTG
-149 ETYTIDA
+149 TGTISDTDS

-315 TWNFKTRK
+315 TWNFRTRK

-385 RAGDTFTLTVHM
+385 RAGDNFTLTVHM

-609 MNDYDMSDD
+609 MNDFDMSDD

-633 VVIAAF
+633 VVIAAV